1 MTTSTA
7 SVPHFRMYIG
17 GQWVDTD
24 DRYELAN
31 PANEQLVATAA
42 RGTVEHADQAVAAA
56 LAAHRRGG
64 VAQRHP
70 ARAGSDDDAD
80 RRDPQRAHG

>member
-1 MTTSTA
+1 MTASTA

-42 RGTVEHADQAVAAA
+42 RGPSSTPT
-56 LAAHRRGG
+56 RRSPRLSPRTAGG
-64 VAQRHP
+64 SGATPPGKSGQR
-70 ARAGSDDDAD
+70 R
-80 RRDPQRAHG
+80 